1 MENAYESWDKGWQ
14 LDESDFVDDLQNA
27 GKEPEDS
34 ITRKERRAADRA
46 SMSALFREPE
56 DSEDQYP
63 FGEGPESDITSA
75 DVARAQKARAMAAL
89 QQAFSGEWF
98 DICPIGNLIGYDSD
112 DSPARRII
120 SELHCK
126 DFSAMPMDVRVVLY
140 RAAMQCVRAEVPSL
154 EFSDFPFPKNLCS
167 LDVSDKTDKNYV
179 ADDPYGMP
187 RSPSGAARR
196 SRTIEALMT
205 ASADDGSRWAFT
217 TTQGKI
223 TDRRTIY
230 RNKQIVFGA
239 LVVIVAIL
247 SALAFLTSG
256 HPSGTE
262 SAGYSSRFIEPM
274 RVAPGIASAPVA
286 PPQPIAQPEVHRAP
300 TAEPAH

>member
-34 ITRKERRAADRA
+34 IARKERRAADRA
-46 SMSALFREPE
+46 SMSALFRDPE
-56 DSEDQYP
+56 ISEDQYP
-63 FGEGPESDITSA
+63 FGEGPESDITSV
-75 DVARAQKARAMAAL
+75 DVARAQKARAIAAL

-112 DSPARRII
+112 DSPARTLI

-126 DFSAMPMDVRVVLY
+126 GFSAMPMDVRVVLY
-140 RAAMQCVRAEVPSL
+140 RAAMQCVRAKVPSL
-154 EFSDFPFPKNLCS
+154 EFIDFPFPKNLCS
-167 LDVSDKTDKNYV
+167 FDVADKADKNFV
-179 ADDPYGMP
+179 ADDPSGTPGSP
-187 RSPSGAARR
+187 RGAARR

-217 TTQGKI
+217 TQGKI
-223 TDRRTIY
+223 TARRTIY
-230 RNKQIVFGA
+230 RNKQIVFGI
-239 LVVIVAIL
+239 LIVIVATL
-247 SALAFLTSG
+247 SALAFLMSG

-262 SAGYSSRFIEPM
+262 SAGYSSRVIESM
-274 RVAPGIASAPVA
+274 RGTPGIASAPVA
-286 PPQPIAQPEVHRAP
+286 PPQLIAQPEVHRAP
-300 TAEPAH
+300 AAEPAH

>member
-27 GKEPEDS
+27 GKEPEES

-46 SMSALFREPE
+46 SMSALFRDPE
-56 DSEDQYP
+56 ISEDQYP

-140 RAAMQCVRAEVPSL
+140 RAAMQCVRAKVPSL
-154 EFSDFPFPKNLCS
+154 EFIDFPFPKNLCS
-167 LDVSDKTDKNYV
+167 FDVPDKANKNFA
-179 ADDPYGMP
+179 ADDPSGTP
-187 RSPSGAARR
+187 GSPGGAARR

-217 TTQGKI
+217 TQGEI
-223 TDRRTIY
+223 TARRTIY
-230 RNKQIVFGA
+230 RNKQIVFGI
-239 LVVIVAIL
+239 LIVIVAIL
-247 SALAFLTSG
+247 SALAFLMSG

-262 SAGYSSRFIEPM
+262 SAGYSSRVIESM
-274 RVAPGIASAPVA
+274 RGTPGIASAPVA

>member
-1 MENAYESWDKGWQ
+1 MENASESWDKGWQ

-46 SMSALFREPE
+46 SMSALFRKPE

-63 FGEGPESDITSA
+63 FGEGPGSDITSE
-75 DVARAQKARAMAAL
+75 DVARAQKDRAIAAL
-89 QQAFSGEWF
+89 QQAFSGDWF

-126 DFSAMPMDVRVVLY
+126 EFSAMPMDVRVVLY
-140 RAAMQCVRAEVPSL
+140 RAVMQSVRAKVPSL
-154 EFSDFPFPKNLCS
+154 EFIDFPFPKNLCS
-167 LDVSDKTDKNYV
+167 FDVADKADKNFV
-179 ADDPYGMP
+179 AGDPSGTPGSP
-187 RSPSGAARR
+187 RGAARR

-217 TTQGKI
+217 TQGKI
-223 TDRRTIY
+223 TARRTIY

-239 LVVIVAIL
+239 LVVIVATL
-247 SALAFLTSG
+247 SALAFLMSG

-262 SAGYSSRFIEPM
+262 SAGYSSRVIESM

-300 TAEPAH
+300 PAEPAH